1 MKVDKKMIR
10 GILSAVAVAEHEK
23 NVDKK
28 LEEQLR
34 QEKIL
39 IDLCEDVY
47 EKGKLDG
54 RRSRHVEYDHLVR
67 EYSRETAEKGE
78 YVRMLVVIYRLSIR
92 VTQDNY
98 ELFVEALREFLEHEL
113 GALCNEYIDSID
125 PVYEKF
131 IKERF
136 SGLFVEGEHDKSGV

>member
-10 GILSAVAVAEHEK
+10 GILSAVAVA
-23 NVDKK
+23 
-28 LEEQLR
+28 
-34 QEKIL
+34 
-39 IDLCEDVY
+39 
-47 EKGKLDG
+47 
-54 RRSRHVEYDHLVR
+54 
-67 EYSRETAEKGE
+67 
-78 YVRMLVVIYRLSIR
+78 
-92 VTQDNY
+92 
-98 ELFVEALREFLEHEL
+98 EHEL